1 LNRLRSRSA
10 RRMKARSLD
19 HSHRFRRWPFA
30 VAAACSAVVTSL
42 ALGGVPP
49 SGCTSIQN
57 IPVAQ
62 SIQFNAGIVQIFIN
76 FNGMANGCADCHTSM
91 MGNMFPSG
99 GLDLD
104 PADSPSPYVNL
115 INMPSFDAPDQGLTY
130 VIPNHPEQSFLF
142 QKVNCDT
149 PPEGTRMP
157 FNNYAGGLTVQQQA
171 LIYDWIAA
179 GAPVGTTD
187 DIFRGTFDVRGFDQ

>member
-1 LNRLRSRSA
+1 
-10 RRMKARSLD
+10 M
-19 HSHRFRRWPFA
+19 
-30 VAAACSAVVTSL
+30 L
-42 ALGGVPP
+42 ALVGSLIAVFLTESSVAGVPP
-49 SGCTSIQN
+49 SGCTSIAA

-62 SIQFNAGIVQIFIN
+62 SIQYGAAIQTIFIN
-76 FNGMANGCADCHTSM
+76 YSGVGAGCADCHTSA
-91 MGNMFPSG
+91 MGTVFPAG

-104 PADSPSPYVNL
+104 PVDSPSPYVNL
-115 INMPSFDAPDQGLTY
+115 INMPSFDAPDLTY
-130 VIPNHPEQSFLF
+130 VIPGHPEQSLLF

-157 FNNYAGGLTVQQQA
+157 FNNYAGGLSVEQQA

-187 DIFRGTFDVRGFDQ
+187 AIFRGSFDPRGFDQ